1 MNIALKTIIEINIIL
16 YVTSLMNPKKVYTV
30 STKYYK
36 FYNSQ
41 YMKIILL
48 NSAEAMISVNLL

>member
-1 MNIALKTIIEINIIL
+1 
-16 YVTSLMNPKKVYTV
+16 MNPKKVYTM

-48 NSAEAMISVNLL
+48 DPAVMISVNLL